1 MNNPSAISTS
11 HRQEIGRGERFEF
24 GDNWAHFLSVVDDER
39 ISRAEAA
46 IKQMLEV
53 EDLKGKT
60 FLDVGSGSGLSSLA
74 ARRLGARVFS
84 FDYDPQSVACTV
96 ELKRRYFEADPSW
109 TVEEGSALNADYLA
123 RLGKFD
129 VVYSWGVLHHTG
141 AMWDALANVAANV
154 SEGGKLFIAL
164 YNDQGRASKAWWI
177 VKKAYVSLP
186 KPLRF
191 IVVWPCLLK
200 LWGPATIRDLVFL
213 QPFSTW
219 INYKKNR
226 GMSPYRDVIDWVGGF
241 PFEVCKPEEVFDFYK
256 SKGFELTRLSTCAGG
271 IGCNEFV
278 FERKPVLPGDPT

>member
-1 MNNPSAISTS
+1 MNNQSEISTS
-11 HRQEIGRGERFEF
+11 HHQEVGRGERFEF
-24 GDNWAHFLSVVDDER
+24 GQNWAQFLSVVDEGR
-39 ISRAEAA
+39 ISQAEAA

-53 EDLKGKT
+53 ENLNGKT

-84 FDYDPQSVACTV
+84 FDYDPRSVACTA
-96 ELKRRYFEADPSW
+96 ELKRRYFDADSSW
-109 TVEEGSALNADYLA
+109 TVEQGSALDADYLA

-129 VVYSWGVLHHTG
+129 IVYSWGVLHHTG
-141 AMWDALANVAANV
+141 ALKQALANVGGNV

-186 KPLRF
+186 RQLRF
-191 IVVWPCLLK
+191 LVVWPSLLR
-200 LWGPATIRDLVFL
+200 LWGPATLRDLVFL
-213 QPFSTW
+213 RPFSTW

-241 PFEVCKPEEVFDFYK
+241 PFEVCKPEEILDFYR
-256 SKGFELTRLSTCAGG
+256 SKGFELTKLSTCAGG

-278 FERKPVLPGDPT
+278 FKRKPVLPGNPI